1 METGEDTRLLGRLRA
16 LDGLLRPGPA
26 HVVANLVG
34 VDSGDEL
41 VLGSEDE
48 ERRAVQRV
56 RASREDRDVLV
67 ELLDPEEDLRALRTT
82 DPVALARLDRLGPVD
97 RLEIVEQRLRVVGD
111 AEEPLLHEPRL
122 DLGPAALARP
132 VGQHLLVR
140 EHGLIVRT
148 PLHGGA
154 LAIREAALEEEQE
167 LPLLPAV
174 VRRVV
179 RRERAVPVVRPANA
193 AHRARDVLDVPLRA
207 LTRVDALLDR
217 GVLGGQAEGVES
229 LRVQHVHAVA
239 RTEAS
244 DDIADRVDEHVPDVQ
259 RPRGIR
265 EHLEDVALRPA
276 LLVRDVE
283 RLRVRPDA
291 LPALLDRLCVVL
303 LHRLSHSC
311 RGTKKPLVREAWRDR
326 RGCAALGPWTMEE
339 AASRAENGT
348 RQNPP
353 MLDLFPDSA
362 RIDADALAVG
372 GVSAEELA
380 DRFGTPLVVYCEETI
395 RQRAQALR
403 AAAGAQGR
411 VFYGTK
417 AFPNVAVLRLLRD
430 EGVGA
435 DVASAGELAFARR
448 AGLSGAEI
456 VVHGNNKDDALLR
469 DAAEEDAPVV
479 LDAPDEA
486 ALAAAA
492 GVRRVL
498 VRVTLGVDA
507 DTHEAIVT
515 GHHGSKFGLPP
526 AEARVAIS
534 DALASGLDV
543 LGLHVHVGSQL
554 PDFTAQ
560 AETIR
565 RLAAFAPTC
574 RDELGWEAR
583 VADLGGGFGI
593 RHHPDDDV
601 PEAAE
606 LARVA
611 AATARES
618 FVAAGLPA
626 PEVWLE
632 PGRCLVGRAGVTLY
646 RVGAVKRLPGRTWV
660 AVDGGMSDNPRP
672 QLYDARYTALSAA
685 RAGQDPDELVSV
697 AGMHCESGDVL
708 IDDVVLPEPQSRRSA
723 RGAGDRRIHAGDE
736 LELQRRPPPRGD
748 SRS

>member
-1 METGEDTRLLGRLRA
+1 
-16 LDGLLRPGPA
+16 
-26 HVVANLVG
+26 
-34 VDSGDEL
+34 
-41 VLGSEDE
+41 
-48 ERRAVQRV
+48 
-56 RASREDRDVLV
+56 
-67 ELLDPEEDLRALRTT
+67 
-82 DPVALARLDRLGPVD
+82 
-97 RLEIVEQRLRVVGD
+97 
-111 AEEPLLHEPRL
+111 
-122 DLGPAALARP
+122 
-132 VGQHLLVR
+132 
-140 EHGLIVRT
+140 
-148 PLHGGA
+148 
-154 LAIREAALEEEQE
+154 
-167 LPLLPAV
+167 
-174 VRRVV
+174 
-179 RRERAVPVVRPANA
+179 
-193 AHRARDVLDVPLRA
+193 
-207 LTRVDALLDR
+207 
-217 GVLGGQAEGVES
+217 
-229 LRVQHVHAVA
+229 
-239 RTEAS
+239 
-244 DDIADRVDEHVPDVQ
+244 
-259 RPRGIR
+259 
-265 EHLEDVALRPA
+265 
-276 LLVRDVE
+276 
-283 RLRVRPDA
+283 
-291 LPALLDRLCVVL
+291 
-303 LHRLSHSC
+303 
-311 RGTKKPLVREAWRDR
+311 
-326 RGCAALGPWTMEE
+326 
-339 AASRAENGT
+339 
-348 RQNPP
+348 

-362 RIDADALAVG
+362 QIDEGELSLG
-372 GVSAEELA
+372 GVPTRELA
-380 DRFGTPLVVYCEETI
+380 ERFGTPLVVYCEETI
-395 RQRAQALR
+395 RGQAQALR

-448 AGLSGAEI
+448 AGLSGAGI
-456 VVHGNNKDDALLR
+456 VVHGNNKDIALLR
-469 DAAEEDAPVV
+469 DAADEDAPIV

-486 ALAAAA
+486 ALAESA

-534 DALASGLDV
+534 DVLANGLDV

-565 RLAAFAPTC
+565 RLAAFAATC

-606 LARVA
+606 LARAA
-611 AATARES
+611 AATAREA
-618 FVAAGLPA
+618 FVAAGLAA

-685 RAGQDPDELVSV
+685 RAAQAADELVSV

-708 IDDVVLPEPQSRRSA
+708 IDDVVLPAPRRDDLLA
-723 RGAGDRRIHAGDE
+723 VPATGAYTLAMSSNYNGVPRPAAILVRDGEATLIRRRETVEE
-736 LELQRRPPPRGD
+736 LLALEV
-748 SRS
+748 